1 MAGLGLLLGGLA
13 GAGRGAAQVGA
24 EDQRALVER
33 DMAAERSRLEE
44 ERALRIDEARRS
56 RERAGALK
64 MGEDISAETTRAQN
78 QADADAINAK
88 FGTQMTAEDAAA
100 LRGNEEARKAYGLL
114 AGGREGDLE
123 ARANAAER
131 LGYLEAA
138 RETRG
143 QLQVEQQGKRY
154 DKEFESRERRADLAE
169 KVAAENEQFR
179 RRAQERQDRLAE
191 SQIAFQKARASKE
204 DQRYKDQS
212 ERELRLATRD
222 ALAGV
227 NNQLK
232 SLEKEAADPLLAPEQ
247 KEAIRNQMR
256 ELRIEGERY
265 RGALAGAGLEG
276 SMAPSKPFNPA
287 DFAFGGKSEAPAQR
301 SAAPA
306 AARPAPA
313 PAPEPARR
321 ASPREMALQGYE
333 AAIAQTAQQLA
344 AAQNRGDNAEVARL
358 NDLLQQQQ
366 AAKARTVQ

>member
-114 AGGREGDLE
+114 AGSRQGDLE
-123 ARANAAER
+123 TRASAAER

-143 QLQVEQQGKRY
+143 QLQTELQDQRQEKQF
-154 DKEFESRERRADLAE
+154 KSNERRLDLQE
-169 KVAAENEQFR
+169 
-179 RRAQERQDRLAE
+179 ERQKQMDAYNQKREARLDRLAE
-191 SQIAFQKARASKE
+191 SQIEFQKARANKE
-204 DQRYKDQS
+204 DKRHQDQT

-321 ASPREMALQGYE
+321 ASPRELALQGYE

-344 AAQNRGDNAEVARL
+344 AAQNRGDNAEVSRL
-358 NDLLQQQQ
+358 NTLLQQQQ